1 MSDELKQ
8 QIALTALNEMMR
20 GNHFN
25 ICAIDRVAD
34 MLGVNA
40 RASDAHR
47 TLCPLHCVDWD
58 KMPQQVREAVPGLI
72 QECLGVAPVFQ
83 FKTITPEV
91 IDVTP
96 TMKSGAVKKSGF
108 LRLLGGG

>member
-8 QIALTALNEMMR
+8 QIAVTALNEMMR

-40 RASDAHR
+40 RASEAHR
-47 TLCPLHCVDWD
+47 TLCPLHCIDWN
-58 KMPQQVREAVPGLI
+58 KMPPQVREAVPGLI

-96 TMKSGAVKKSGF
+96 T
-108 LRLLGGG
+108 